1 MKKNFFHSDNLTYF
15 DEENIYPECVY
26 NFEHSPQCDLNNTHQ
41 MEMFDIHLNCE
52 HFIMGHC
59 FLELGECC
67 PYQPI

>member
-52 HFIMGHC
+52 HFIMGNVV
-59 FLELGECC
+59 LINQ
-67 PYQPI
+67 YN